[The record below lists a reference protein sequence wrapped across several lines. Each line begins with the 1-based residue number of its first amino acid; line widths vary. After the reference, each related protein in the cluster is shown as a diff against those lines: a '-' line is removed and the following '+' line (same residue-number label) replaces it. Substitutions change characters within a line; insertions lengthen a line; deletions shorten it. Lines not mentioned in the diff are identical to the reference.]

1 MAPLPPPEENRFHL
15 LPIRF
20 DYLAKKMTDH
30 PFVIIAVCFL
40 TMGFEAAYLIYGLTK
55 LSLFHPTFWDM
66 PFFFLS
72 HGGLFLTALLGFI
85 YFMVTR
91 KEAEKHGKTYLKIG
105 YVLTFVCILFATT
118 TSYRDFIAGRNTL
131 LIYVIVCLSL
141 TAFCTIDPFSY
152 IGMVLVSEAI
162 LMVALSLNAAGER
175 LGLIYSIVAIYTL
188 LAVAL
193 GLEVYFYQ
201 VTSSI
206 AEEKYRRLSTHDGLT
221 GLRNR
226 RSLDYVMNDA
236 HSHGVR
242 FVIMTD
248 VNRFKQINDENGHEF
263 GDKVLKDVS
272 DVFREQFGHHVYR
285 YGGDEIVALSKSNDP
300 KELAEKASA
309 INKALHDLYP
319 DSDISVSFGI
329 AALEGDQDGNAIR
342 KADKALYLAKHSED
356 HIHFFEE

>member
-1 MAPLPPPEENRFHL
+1 MRRIWHRFHH
-15 LPIRF
+15 P
-20 DYLAKKMTDH
+20 KKTDSISCRSA
-30 PFVIIAVCFL
+30 FVIIAVCFL

-285 YGGDEIVALSKSNDP
+285 YGGDEFLVMVPALSQADFEK
-300 KELAEKASA
+300 KLAYIMCHKPQIGAEYEVHFAA
-309 INKALHDLYP
+309 GYVHDTPADTEMLQKM
-319 DSDISVSFGI
+319 I
-329 AALEGDQDGNAIR
+329 AE
-342 KADKALYLAKHSED
+342 ADKKMYAQKRAYAQ
-356 HIHFFEE
+356 

>member
-1 MAPLPPPEENRFHL
+1 MAPLPPPEKKRFHL

-30 PFVIIAVCFL
+30 PMIVIAVCFL
-40 TMGFEAAYLIYGLTK
+40 TMGFESAFLIYGFTK

-85 YFMVTR
+85 YFMVTK
-91 KEAEKHGKTYLKIG
+91 KEAEKHAKAYLVIG
-105 YVLTFVCILFATT
+105 YVLTFLCILFATA
-118 TSYRDFIAGRNTL
+118 TSYRDFVAGRNTL

-141 TAFCTIDPFSY
+141 ATLCTIDPFSY
-152 IGMVLVSEAI
+152 IGMVLVSEAV
-162 LMVALSLNAAGER
+162 LMVALSLNGAAER
-175 LGLIYSIVAIYTL
+175 VSVLYPIAAIYTL
-188 LAVAL
+188 LAASL
-193 GLEVYFYQ
+193 GFEVYFYQ
-201 VTSSI
+201 VSSSI

-236 HSHGVR
+236 HSQGVR
-242 FVIMTD
+242 FIIMSD

-272 DVFREQFGHHVYR
+272 SVFREQFGHHVYR
-285 YGGDEIVALSKSNDP
+285 YGGDEIVALSKSAES
-300 KELAEKASA
+300 KEIVEKANA
-309 INKALHDLYP
+309 INKALQELYP
-319 DSDISVSFGI
+319 DNAISISFGI